1 MEWDLFS
8 RSWHGDQCWP
18 GILLL
23 QDSTLVGCQ
32 VIIKQTW
39 KDIPCHNIISLHCN
53 DDLKTLLRYQN
64 FMKEN
69 LYGNIMQFL
78 TRLMVVAVACDTVVN
93 MITSVPS
100 ITSHPLPLLNRVV
113 LVFGLWWYLASSEGN
128 KGGPCQASAELNYK
142 KGRSKVNKKLVKSAT

>member
-39 KDIPCHNIISLHCN
+39 KDIPYHNISLHCN
-53 DDLKTLLRYQN
+53 DDFKTLLRYRY

-69 LYGNIMQFL
+69 LYGNIMQYSDS
-78 TRLMVVAVACDTVVN
+78 ADGCCHGCDTLVN

-100 ITSHPLPLLNRVV
+100 ITSHPLPLPNRVI
-113 LVFGLWWYLASSEGN
+113 LVFGLTSPSGEN
-128 KGGPCQASAELNYK
+128 KRGPMSGKCWTKLQNGARK
-142 KGRSKVNKKLVKSAT
+142 QIKKLVKSAS